1 MPDRKYRVAIA
12 GFAHMHIN
20 NVAALFAQHP
30 AVEMAACADTV
41 PDRPELRE
49 GPYTRSWNMKLAMDK
64 LGVKKRYDDFRQ
76 MLAAE
81 KPDIVIC
88 CSENAR
94 HPDVVEAC
102 AAHGANVCV
111 EKPMA
116 MSLQHALRMVRAAQA
131 AGIAVLI
138 NWPITWD
145 GAVRRAK
152 QLIDSGEIGRALQ
165 VKWRGGHT
173 GPLGPGATH
182 AGVSEEAAPLSPTEL
197 AATWWHHDS
206 TGGGAFLDYCCYG
219 CLVARWLIG
228 QGAVA
233 ATGMRANLNS
243 QWADGDDNGAMIAR
257 FPGAIGLFEASWTTW
272 DHGVP
277 NGPIIYGQKGTIV
290 VETAGGQRRVR
301 LERGHGQTSIFDPA
315 PLPPD
320 RDNIAREF
328 IHHLQTRQPVH
339 ETLDLLFNLEAMAI
353 LDAGYRSCASG
364 KVELVNSAAWCTG

>member
-49 GPYTRSWNMKLAMDK
+49 GPYTRSWNMKLALEK
-64 LGVKKRYDDFRQ
+64 LGVKKRYDDYRQ

-102 AAHGANVCV
+102 AVHGANVCV

-116 MSLQHALRMVRAAQA
+116 MSLQHALRMVRAARA
-131 AGIAVLI
+131 AGTTVLI

-152 QLIDSGEIGRALQ
+152 QLIDAGEIGRVLQ

-219 CLVARWLIG
+219 CLVARWFTG
-228 QGAVA
+228 HNAVA
-233 ATGMRANLNS
+233 ATGLRANLNS

-257 FPGAIGLFEASWTTW
+257 FPEAIGLFEASWTTW

-277 NGPIIYGQKGTIV
+277 NGPIVYGQKGTIV
-290 VETAGGQRRVR
+290 VETVGSQRRVR
-301 LERGHGQTSIFDPA
+301 LERGHGRTSIFEPA

-320 RDNIAREF
+320 RDNIAAEF
-328 IHHLQTRQPVH
+328 IYHLQTRQPVH
-339 ETLDLLFNLEAMAI
+339 ETLDAMFNLEAMAI

>member
-1 MPDRKYRVAIA
+1 MPQTKYRVAIA

-20 NVAALFAQHP
+20 NVAALFAAHP
-30 AVEMAACADTV
+30 QVEMVACADTV

-49 GPYTRSWNMKLAMDK
+49 GPYTRGWNMKHALEK
-64 LGVKKRYDDFRQ
+64 LGVKTSYADYRQ

-81 KPDIVIC
+81 RPHIVIC
-88 CSENAR
+88 CSENVR
-94 HPDVVEAC
+94 HPEVVEAC
-102 AAHGANVCV
+102 AEHGANVCV

-116 MSLQHALRMVRAAQA
+116 MSLQHALRMVRAAKA
-131 AGIAVLI
+131 AGITVLI

-145 GAVRRAK
+145 GAVRRARE
-152 QLIDSGEIGRALQ
+152 LIDAGEIGQVLQ

-182 AGVSEEAAPLSPTEL
+182 AGVSEAAAPLSPTEL

-233 ATGMRANLNS
+233 AVGLRANLNS
-243 QWADGDDNGAMIAR
+243 QWADGDDNGAMLAR
-257 FPGAIGLFEASWTTW
+257 FPNAIGLFEASWTTW

-277 NGPIIYGQKGTIV
+277 NGPIVYGQKGTLV
-290 VETAGGQRRVR
+290 VETVASQRRVR
-301 LERGHGQTSIFDPA
+301 LERGGGRTTIFDPA
-315 PLPPD
+315 PLPPE

-328 IHHLQTRQPVH
+328 IYHLETRQPVH
-339 ETLDLLFNLEAMAI
+339 PTLDLMFNLEAMAI

-364 KVELVNSAAWCTG
+364 KMELVNSAAWCTG